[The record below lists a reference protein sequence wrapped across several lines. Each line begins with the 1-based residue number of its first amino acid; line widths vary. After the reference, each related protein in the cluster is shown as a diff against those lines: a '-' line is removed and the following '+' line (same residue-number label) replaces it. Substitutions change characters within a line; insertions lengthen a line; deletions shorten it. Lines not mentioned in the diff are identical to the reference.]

1 MLLPFLF
8 QGTRDKQEG
17 NVTEDKPCPFIDE
30 GTETESNRT
39 VNKQNILVSLS
50 KAWKYKM
57 VIKTIFSIQIV
68 MFANFVQTLLS
79 KIDDVVLVCPLLQ
92 W

>member
-1 MLLPFLF
+1 M
-8 QGTRDKQEG
+8 
-17 NVTEDKPCPFIDE
+17 DE
-30 GTETESNRT
+30 GTETESNGT
-39 VNKQNILVSLS
+39 MNEQNILVSLS

-57 VIKTIFSIQIV
+57 VIKTIFSIKIA

-79 KIDDVVLVCPLLQ
+79 NIDDVVLVFLLLQ